1 MNNRLEY
8 ALAFAKAGFYVHP
21 CSEDKV
27 PLLQGW
33 PEKATT
39 DMAQIEA
46 WDKQHPGCRWG
57 IATGKCGLFV
67 IDVDVLDKKTG
78 ARGSDTVT
86 LLEAE
91 HGALPPTFT
100 VRTKS
105 GGKHYWYRG
114 KGKSG
119 ARNLGPAVDTR
130 SAGGNLI
137 IPDGVDYVALNDLPI
152 AEAPQWAVEL
162 AGKAS
167 AKERPEDANVP
178 APGVTL
184 NTDTNVIRAMDY
196 ALHQAPGAPV
206 HQRDVTTWNVACA
219 VRDFGLSF
227 DVALRIVRD
236 FWAQREDVELDSS
249 FNEADV
255 YKKVVSAYNNA
266 KNRLGENLPEAAFS
280 AIPIAAPTE
289 LEAFDAG
296 DIDTK
301 LIPKREWLLGAW
313 FLKKFL
319 SVTVAPGGTGKSNLS
334 IIEALALVTGKEL
347 SGDYVHERCKVWLH
361 NGEDPKDEIERR
373 IAAACE
379 THRVR
384 PHELKGRLFY
394 TSGREMPLKIA
405 QEVNRQIVINEITLD
420 KIRRFIRDKG
430 IGFWVIDPFV
440 DMHDCDENDNRA
452 INAVAKRLS
461 AIAEETGCSIH
472 VVHHT
477 RKKSKDG
484 ALTDMDM
491 ARGAS
496 ALLSAAR
503 IGRNLNGMSEKDA
516 ESFILPLAASW
527 YVRLDSTKANL
538 ASPSDYTQWFEKVSV
553 DLPNGDP
560 VGTLRPVEL
569 DRIGTGSK
577 DDVIRSRVIELVE
590 ENGGMI
596 LINQAARTIES
607 ENLVGMKRAGL
618 IRRIRTKTFAHSF
631 SDSDGNVYEL
641 THTRPGEKDGWA
653 VIKKS

>member
-21 CSEDKV
+21 CSEVKV

-39 DMAQIEA
+39 DTAQIEA
-46 WDKQHPGCRWG
+46 WDEKYPGCRWG

-130 SAGGNLI
+130 SVGGNLI

-219 VRDFGLSF
+219 VRDFGMSF

-379 THRVR
+379 TH
-384 PHELKGRLFY
+384 K
-394 TSGREMPLKIA
+394 
-405 QEVNRQIVINEITLD
+405 VNRHLLEPL
-420 KIRRFIRDKG
+420 G
-430 IGFWVIDPFV
+430 II
-440 DMHDCDENDNRA
+440 
-452 INAVAKRLS
+452 
-461 AIAEETGCSIH
+461 
-472 VVHHT
+472 
-477 RKKSKDG
+477 
-484 ALTDMDM
+484 
-491 ARGAS
+491 
-496 ALLSAAR
+496 
-503 IGRNLNGMSEKDA
+503 
-516 ESFILPLAASW
+516 
-527 YVRLDSTKANL
+527 
-538 ASPSDYTQWFEKVSV
+538 
-553 DLPNGDP
+553 
-560 VGTLRPVEL
+560 
-569 DRIGTGSK
+569 
-577 DDVIRSRVIELVE
+577 
-590 ENGGMI
+590 
-596 LINQAARTIES
+596 
-607 ENLVGMKRAGL
+607 
-618 IRRIRTKTFAHSF
+618 
-631 SDSDGNVYEL
+631 
-641 THTRPGEKDGWA
+641 
-653 VIKKS
+653 

>member
-1 MNNRLEY
+1 M
-8 ALAFAKAGFYVHP
+8 
-21 CSEDKV
+21 
-27 PLLQGW
+27 
-33 PEKATT
+33 
-39 DMAQIEA
+39 
-46 WDKQHPGCRWG
+46 
-57 IATGKCGLFV
+57 
-67 IDVDVLDKKTG
+67 
-78 ARGSDTVT
+78 
-86 LLEAE
+86 
-91 HGALPPTFT
+91 
-100 VRTKS
+100 
-105 GGKHYWYRG
+105 
-114 KGKSG
+114 
-119 ARNLGPAVDTR
+119 
-130 SAGGNLI
+130 
-137 IPDGVDYVALNDLPI
+137 
-152 AEAPQWAVEL
+152 
-162 AGKAS
+162 
-167 AKERPEDANVP
+167 
-178 APGVTL
+178 
-184 NTDTNVIRAMDY
+184 
-196 ALHQAPGAPV
+196 

-280 AIPIAAPTE
+280 AIPAATPTE

-296 DIDTK
+296 DINTK

-334 IIEALALVTGKEL
+334 IVEALALVTGKEL

-373 IAAACE
+373 IGAACE

-405 QEVNRQIVINEITLD
+405 QEVNRQIVINENTLD